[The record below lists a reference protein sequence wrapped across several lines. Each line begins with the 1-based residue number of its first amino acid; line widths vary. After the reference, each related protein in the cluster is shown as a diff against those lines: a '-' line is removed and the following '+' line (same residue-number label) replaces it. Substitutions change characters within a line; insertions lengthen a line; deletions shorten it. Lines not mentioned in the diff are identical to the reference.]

1 MCLCVQHYS
10 YSYHNTTTGKNTT
23 TSNISTPQSINLATI
38 ETPTPTTVAG
48 TTTYYVLIP
57 SIV

>member
-1 MCLCVQHYS
+1 MPYRD
-10 YSYHNTTTGKNTT
+10 TTTGKNTT